1 MRHSIVKREDRLAI
15 LMHDVNY
22 MRRLVVKNEG
32 DLSVDV
38 NYMRHISLLLVYTY
52 SYKLSTISDI
62 FFVKSLQHLFDLI
75 CGTIEKI

>member
-1 MRHSIVKREDRLAI
+1 
-15 LMHDVNY
+15 MHDVNY

-38 NYMRHISLLLVYTY
+38 NYMRHISLLLVYTC
-52 SYKLSTISDI
+52 SYKLLTIFDT
-62 FFVKSLQHLFDLI
+62 FVKSLQQLFILI

>member
-22 MRRLVVKNEG
+22 MR
-32 DLSVDV
+32 
-38 NYMRHISLLLVYTY
+38 HISLLLVYTC
-52 SYKLSTISDI
+52 SYKLLTIFDI

>member
-22 MRRLVVKNEG
+22 MRQVT
-32 DLSVDV
+32 
-38 NYMRHISLLLVYTY
+38 LLLVYTCLY
-52 SYKLSTISDI
+52 ILSTIFDR